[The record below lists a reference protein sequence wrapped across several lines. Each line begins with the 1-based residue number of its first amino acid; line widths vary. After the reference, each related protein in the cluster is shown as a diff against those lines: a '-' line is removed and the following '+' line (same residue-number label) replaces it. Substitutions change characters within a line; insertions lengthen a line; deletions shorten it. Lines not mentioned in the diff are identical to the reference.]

1 MGVTFSL
8 IVIAALVC
16 VVFFGVEYLGLT
28 YLFGVIIPYAAI
40 TLFIGGFVYKVLD
53 WAKAPVP
60 FRIPTTCGQ
69 QKSLA
74 WIQPASVDNPFN
86 TAGVIARM
94 ALEILC
100 FRSLLHNTRPSITTG
115 GWLVYHWEKWLWLAA
130 LVFHWSLL
138 IVVLRHLRF
147 LMDPAPALVL
157 SLQAMDGFFLMDLQA
172 VYLTGIALL
181 TAVTYLFLRR
191 MAMAGVRYISL
202 AADYLP
208 LFLLMLI
215 AASGLLMRYFI
226 NVDVTAVK
234 SLMIGLMTFKPA
246 VPGNIGILFY
256 IHLFAVSL
264 LIAYFP
270 FSKLMHMGGVFMSP
284 TRNMANNNRA
294 VRHVNPWNYPVPV
307 HTYQEYEDEFR
318 DKMKSAGLPLEKE

>member
-8 IVIAALVC
+8 IVVAALLC
-16 VVFFGVEYLGLT
+16 AVFFGVEYLGLT
-28 YLFGVIIPYAAI
+28 YLFGVLVPYAAI
-40 TLFIGGFVYKVLD
+40 ALFIGGFVYKVLD

-60 FRIPTTCGQ
+60 FRIPTACGQ
-69 QKSLA
+69 QKSLD
-74 WIQPASVDNPFN
+74 WIQPAPVDNPSS
-86 TAGVIARM
+86 TVGVIARM
-94 ALEILC
+94 ALEVLC
-100 FRSLLHNTRPSITTG
+100 FRSLFRNTQAAITG
-115 GWLVYHWEKWLWLAA
+115 EGRLVYHWEKWLWLAA

-138 IVVLRHLRF
+138 IVVLRHLRL
-147 LMDPAPALVL
+147 LMDPAPGFVL

-172 VYLTGIALL
+172 VYLTGIAVLA
-181 TAVTYLFLRR
+181 AVTYLFLRR
-191 MAMAGVRYISL
+191 MMMPEVRYISL

-215 AASGLLMRYFI
+215 AASGLLMRYFVT
-226 NVDVTAVK
+226 VDVTAVK
-234 SLMIGLMTFKPA
+234 SLMIGLMTFQPA
-246 VPGNIGILFY
+246 VPGGIGVLFY

-294 VRHVNPWNYPVPV
+294 VRYVNPWNYPVPV

-318 DKMKSAGLPLEKE
+318 DKMKGAGLPLEKE